1 MLAFLGESRRL
12 LGRPLGLF
20 DASLTV
26 WLGHENAYVRTSSAA
41 LISAAVEH
49 RPQTGHEMVDAVSC
63 CIGHVLNA
71 SCPVL

>member
-20 DASLTV
+20 DASLTI
-26 WLGHENAYVRTSSAA
+26 WLGHENAYVRTSSTT

-49 RPQTGHEMVDAVSC
+49 RPQTDHETVDALQ
-63 CIGHVLNA
+63 VL
-71 SCPVL
+71 